1 MSACF
6 EYEYCGYTIRDN
18 QRDGY
23 WNILDSNNKIISMA
37 YSDIAAEEYIDE
49 ILLSHNISESSM
61 VGLDTQ
67 EYGNNLPVNSTTLKN
82 LNKKYSSCIGIIY
95 ILSSE
100 YKNKYAT
107 VNGIG
112 NINDPDLM
120 IFKSAETARQN
131 RLHRH
136 SNFGIEEVKLTNGR
150 IEF

>member
-1 MSACF
+1 MNIF
-6 EYEYCGYTIRDN
+6 YEYRGYIIQGD
-18 QRDGY
+18 QDGY
-23 WNILDSNNKIISMA
+23 WNIIDSDNKIIGQTST
-37 YSDIAAEEYIDE
+37 DVDAEEYIDNN
-49 ILLSHNISESSM
+49 L
-61 VGLDTQ
+61 TQ
-67 EYGNNLPVNSTTLKN
+67 EIEDTDTMECDNNLPVKSTTLKN
-82 LNKKYSSCIGIIY
+82 LGKKYKNCTGTAY

-100 YKNKYAT
+100 YRNRYAT

-136 SNFGIEEVKLTNGR
+136 SNFGIEEVHMVDGR